1 MGRSRKPLW
10 VLWPT
15 VGSNPTPSAF
25 SSMWERSGLQPTR
38 RYDILSRVVA
48 GVPAPDP
55 AGFASNEIR
64 GEVQEWLNWHDWKS
78 CVQRCTVG
86 SNPTLSAIKHPIH
99 HIPLNLENPPT
110 ILDPVTCQPDAL
122 LRSSHRRVIDPSTKR
137 G

>member
-25 SSMWERSGLQPTR
+25 LYTWERSGLQPTHR
-38 RYDILSRVVA
+38 NDFLSRVVA

-55 AGFASNEIR
+55 AGFANNEIC

-86 SNPTLSAIKHPIH
+86 SNPTLSAILFPIH
-99 HIPLNLENPPT
+99 HVSLNLKK
-110 ILDPVTCQPDAL
+110 
-122 LRSSHRRVIDPSTKR
+122 SPSYP
-137 G
+137 